1 MNTPR
6 TLAELAPLLR
16 AAYVADWNARRVD
29 GAFSDYY
36 SEAYRLNREA
46 RESLGLLGLEV
57 LAALLVEGGSLPA
70 FLRFARVPKNVFDCA
85 ILEAQ
90 RLPRSRRPFAK
101 R

>member
-6 TLAELAPLLR
+6 TLAELAPILR
-16 AAYVADWNARRVD
+16 AAFVADWNASRVD
-29 GAFSDYY
+29 GALLDYS

-46 RESLGLLGLEV
+46 RETLGLLCLEV
-57 LAALLVEGGSLPA
+57 IAALGVEGGSLPA

-85 ILEAQ
+85 VLQAS

>member
-6 TLAELAPLLR
+6 PLAELAPLLR
-16 AAYVADWNARRVD
+16 AAFVADWNASRVD
-29 GAFSDYY
+29 GAFSDYS

-46 RESLGLLGLEV
+46 REALGLLGLEV
-57 LAALLVEGGSLPA
+57 LEALLVQGGSLSV

-85 ILEAQ
+85 VLQAQ